1 MLICIYDAK
10 VRHDEVTARYLNNAI
25 ANIYF
30 LLLSWN
36 SSEGTVI
43 IIICVGKLK

>member
-25 ANIYF
+25 VSIYF
-30 LLLSWN
+30 YH
-36 SSEGTVI
+36 GTV
-43 IIICVGKLK
+43 VKVL